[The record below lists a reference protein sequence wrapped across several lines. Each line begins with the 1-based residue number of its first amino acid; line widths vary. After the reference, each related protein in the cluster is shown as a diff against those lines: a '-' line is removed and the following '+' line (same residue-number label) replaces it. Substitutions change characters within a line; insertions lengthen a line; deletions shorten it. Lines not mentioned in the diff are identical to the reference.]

1 MTLVAASVLSADFT
15 RLDED
20 IHRVLDAGADWLH
33 LDIMDGHF
41 VPNISY
47 GPGIVGHI
55 NRITEAFLDTHLM
68 LSEPG
73 RYAEDFVKN
82 GSDSITFHLEVEP
95 DPYPLIHRLREMN
108 VRVALTLNPDM
119 PVERVLPYVKD
130 VDMILVMSVFPGFG
144 GQEYIPES
152 TERLRRIRKQIDDEE
167 ANCLLEVDGGI
178 NPETCGEAV
187 AAGADVLVAGS
198 AIFGNPDYA
207 ATIRALK
214 A

>member
-1 MTLVAASVLSADFT
+1 MPLVAASVLSADFT
-15 RLDED
+15 RLEED

-55 NRITEAFLDTHLM
+55 NRITGAYLDTHLM

-82 GSDSITFHLEVEP
+82 GSDSITFHLEVES
-95 DPYPLIHRLREMN
+95 DPYPLINRLREMN

-152 TERLRRIRKQIDDEE
+152 TQRIRRIRKQINDDG
-167 ANCLLEVDGGI
+167 ADCLLEVDGGI
-178 NPETCGEAV
+178 NPDTCGEAV

-198 AIFGNPDYA
+198 AIFGSPDYA